1 MERLHSLTHREKDLL
16 AVVVLIGLATL
27 FFAKVLFTNELLVS
41 DNLARYSPWD
51 YYHGQE
57 AGAPINYESD
67 TLLAFYPAI
76 VIAKQ
81 ILSSGSLPVWNPYYL
96 GGVPFLAAAP
106 WLGFFYPL
114 HVLFYPM
121 DPLRALG
128 YVSFIDLCLGGV
140 FMYFYLRSIECS
152 RTASLV
158 GSVSFELGGFLLSN
172 LTWPHRVSTTV
183 WAPLMFL
190 CVEHLLRTRRWVFA
204 LLGAFAVAMCILAGN
219 MVGMAYIMV
228 ALGLYS
234 AFRLFLVVKEE
245 GAKPAMKCASVIVL
259 SVCAGIL
266 LSAVQLVPTYEV
278 SQLSTRAQ
286 ASYEDREESG
296 RHPLALGTLL
306 VPDIFGNP
314 VDRPWGRNVFAKNI
328 PGTYGETS
336 LYIGVL
342 PLFLVI
348 WALMWRRDRYTV
360 FFGSLAFVSICIF
373 LDTPLSG
380 LLHHIPV
387 FGLGRPVEAKVIWML
402 AAPVLGA
409 LGFGSLMESVQR
421 ERSALIPRASVAL
434 VISATAVV
442 LALGLGRIW
451 LGFQGRPEETGLPVE
466 WYLYNIRN
474 FLRLALLLLACA
486 MLLLLCA
493 RRSMRANLLALA
505 TIGVIVAD
513 LAYFGWKLNPT
524 REREGLYPEMSS
536 IQFLQTDSSIYRVI
550 RGPLSRKVFPPNSLA
565 VYGISDV
572 QGYSGIVLDYYV
584 DFLNLIEKGV
594 SGPRRVYSL
603 KYAASLSSRLLD
615 LLNVKY
621 VITIAEPGEEMARLE
636 QADPDI
642 VLVYDREV
650 KIYENRDVLPRAF
663 LVSEYRVV
671 QDSVEGLGLLSS
683 DDFDPATYV
692 ILEKEP
698 DPLTTSIDAEL
709 AQPRVEILD
718 YTPNKVIVRAVSA
731 TDGFVV
737 LSDLYYHGWK
747 AFVDG
752 VPQEVYKADYA
763 FRAVQLE
770 SGEHRIEFVFDPL
783 SFKIGATVSL
793 GTLSLAVS
801 LTVVLLCRRAREGD
815 RRVVAAA
822 TLS

>member
-1 MERLHSLTHREKDLL
+1 MERLHSLGHREKDLL
-16 AVVVLIGLATL
+16 VVAVLIGLATL
-27 FFAKVLFTNELLVS
+27 FFANVLFTNEVLVS
-41 DNLARYSPWD
+41 DNLAGYSPWD

-57 AGAPINYESD
+57 AGAPTNYESD

-76 VIAKQ
+76 VVAKQ
-81 ILSSGSLPVWNPYYL
+81 TLSSGSLPLWNPYYL
-96 GGVPFLAAAP
+96 GGLPFLAGAP

-114 HVLFYPM
+114 HVLLFPV

-152 RTASLV
+152 RRAALV

-190 CVEHLLRTRRWVFA
+190 CVEYLLRTRRWVFA

-219 MVGMAYIMV
+219 MVGMAYIMA
-228 ALGLYS
+228 ALGVYS
-234 AFRLFLVVKEE
+234 AFRLFLVAKQE

-259 SVCAGIL
+259 SVCTGIL
-266 LSAVQLVPTYEV
+266 LSAVQLIPTYEV
-278 SQLSTRAQ
+278 SQFSTRTQ
-286 ASYEDREESG
+286 VSDEDGEESG
-296 RHPLALGTLL
+296 RHPLALGTML

-342 PLFLVI
+342 PLSLAI
-348 WALMWRRDRYTV
+348 WALLWRRDRYTV
-360 FFGSLAFVSICIF
+360 FFGGLALVSVCIF
-373 LDTPLSG
+373 LNTPLSS

-387 FGLGRPVEAKVIWML
+387 FGVGRPVEAKVIWML
-402 AAPVLGA
+402 AAPVLVA
-409 LGFGSLMESVQR
+409 LGFGSLVESTQK
-421 ERSALIPRASVAL
+421 EGSAPIRRASVAL
-434 VISATAVV
+434 LISATAVI
-442 LALGLGRIW
+442 LALGLGKIW
-451 LGFQGRPEETGLPVE
+451 LGFQGRPEETGLPVQ
-466 WYLYNIRN
+466 WYLYNVSN
-474 FLRLALLLLACA
+474 FLRLALLLLAGA

-493 RRSMRANLLALA
+493 RRSMKANLLALA

-536 IQFLQTDSSIYRVI
+536 VRFLQSDSSIYRVI

-584 DFLNLIEKGV
+584 DFLNLVEKGV

-642 VLVYDREV
+642 LLVYDGEV
-650 KIYENRDVLPRAF
+650 KIYENKDVLPRAF
-663 LVSEYRVV
+663 VV
-671 QDSVEGLGLLSS
+671 ASYKVLREKEEILDELTSTE
-683 DDFDPATYV
+683 FDPASYV
-692 ILEKEP
+692 VLEEEPEPLSARIDTPGEESSARILE
-698 DPLTTSIDAEL
+698 
-709 AQPRVEILD
+709 
-718 YTPNKVIVRAVSA
+718 YTPNRITVEVQMSS
-731 TDGFVV
+731 DGFLV
-737 LSDLYYHGWK
+737 LSDLYYGGWK

-752 VPQEVYKADYA
+752 EERKVLKADYI
-763 FRAVQLE
+763 FRAVQL
-770 SGEHRIEFVFDPL
+770 GQGRHMVEFVFDPL
-783 SFKIGATVSL
+783 SLKIG
-793 GTLSLAVS
+793 LSISVLTALAVGS
-801 LTVVLLCRRAREGD
+801 LLAYALLSRKMW
-815 RRVVAAA
+815 
-822 TLS
+822 

>member
-1 MERLHSLTHREKDLL
+1 MERLDSLGHREKDLL
-16 AVVVLIGLATL
+16 AVVILIGLAAL
-27 FFAKVLFTNELLVS
+27 FFAKVLFTNEVLVS

-81 ILSSGSLPVWNPYYL
+81 ILSSGSLPLWNPYYL
-96 GGVPFLAAAP
+96 GGIPFLAAAP

-190 CVEHLLRTRRWVFA
+190 CLENLLRRRRWVFG
-204 LLGAFAVAMCILAGN
+204 LVGAFAVAVCILAGN

-228 ALGLYS
+228 AFGLYS
-234 AFRLFLVVKEE
+234 AFRLFLVAKEE

-259 SVCAGIL
+259 SVCTGIL
-266 LSAVQLVPTYEV
+266 LSAVQLIPTYEV
-278 SQLSTRAQ
+278 SQFSTRAQ
-286 ASYEDREESG
+286 VSDQDGEESG
-296 RHPLALGTLL
+296 RHPLALGTML

-314 VDRPWGRNVFAKNI
+314 VDRPWGRNAFAKNI

-342 PLFLVI
+342 PLLLVI

-360 FFGSLAFVSICIF
+360 FFGSLALVSICIF

-380 LLHHIPV
+380 LLHRISV

-402 AAPVLGA
+402 AAPVLVA
-409 LGFGSLMESVQR
+409 LGFGSLMESAQR
-421 ERSALIPRASVAL
+421 ERTALERRASVAL
-434 VISATAVV
+434 LISAAAVI

-451 LGFQGRPEETGLPVE
+451 LGFQGRPEETGPAVQ
-466 WYLYNIRN
+466 WYLYNISN

-505 TIGVIVAD
+505 TIGIVVAD

-536 IQFLQTDSSIYRVI
+536 IQFLQSDSSIYRVI

-572 QGYSGIVLDYYV
+572 QGYSGIVLDHYV
-584 DFLNLIEKGV
+584 DFLNLVEDGV

-603 KYAASLSSRLLD
+603 RYAASLSSRLLD

-642 VLVYDREV
+642 VLVYDGEV
-650 KIYENRDVLPRAF
+650 KIYENKDVLPRAF
-663 LVSEYRVV
+663 VVASYRV
-671 QDSVEGLGLLSS
+671 LGDKEEIFGELTSREFDPGSYVVLEEEPESHSARINPLGEESSARILEHTPDRVTIEAEMSS
-683 DDFDPATYV
+683 D
-692 ILEKEP
+692 
-698 DPLTTSIDAEL
+698 
-709 AQPRVEILD
+709 
-718 YTPNKVIVRAVSA
+718 
-731 TDGFVV
+731 GFLV
-737 LSDLYYHGWK
+737 LSDLYYSGWE

-752 VPQEVYKADYA
+752 EERKVLKADYI
-763 FRAVQLE
+763 FRAVQL
-770 SGEHRIEFVFDPL
+770 GQGRHIVEFVFDSL
-783 SFKIGATVSL
+783 SFKIG
-793 GTLSLAVS
+793 LSISVLTALAVGS
-801 LTVVLLCRRAREGD
+801 LLAYTLLSRKMW
-815 RRVVAAA
+815 
-822 TLS
+822 